1 MSEAG
6 GARPRRRILVT
17 GASGKI
23 GTAVVRNLL
32 RSGYDVRATTSGRH
46 VPEGANKSVAWIG
59 KNFNEDIDFERE
71 VEGCDAVI
79 HLAAEMS
86 DIARMQR
93 VNVDATA
100 MLARAAERAR
110 VKEFIYTSSVAV
122 YGNTWSW
129 QVTEASPT
137 LTAESDIRSEYA
149 APDAL
154 RTYGRTKLLGEM
166 ALRRT
171 AGATNYVVLRPTVVV
186 DTDDVLAIGNW
197 SKLRRSL
204 LARRHAHHVHLED
217 VADAVLWL
225 LERGLA
231 RDEPRGDVSVYNVAE
246 DDFGIRSYED
256 VYREL
261 YAMTGDT
268 RYVVHPAPAFVDRLV
283 GAMRT
288 GLAARRVPFGRMTF
302 SSDKLRSQGYRRRC
316 GLSELYGSLSA
327 AHVRSGAAHYRPVGT
342 PS

>member
-1 MSEAG
+1 MSETG

-17 GASGKI
+17 GASGRI
-23 GTAVVRNLL
+23 GTVVVRHLL

-46 VPEGANKSVAWIG
+46 GPDGAQKNVAWVS
-59 KNFNEDIDFERE
+59 KNFDDDIAFERE

-86 DIARMQR
+86 DISRMQR

-100 MLARAAERAR
+100 MLARAAERAQ

-122 YGNTWSW
+122 YGNSWSPH
-129 QVTEASPT
+129 VTEASPT
-137 LTAESDIRSEYA
+137 LTAERDIGSEYA
-149 APDAL
+149 APLAL

-166 ALRRT
+166 ALRQ
-171 AGATNYVVLRPTVVV
+171 AAHATNYVVLRPTVVV
-186 DTDDVLAIGNW
+186 NTDDVLGIGNW
-197 SKLRRSL
+197 SKPRRSL
-204 LARRHAHHVHLED
+204 LARRHAHHVHVED
-217 VADAVLWL
+217 VADAALWL
-225 LERGLA
+225 LGRGLA
-231 RDEPRGDVSVYNVAE
+231 RAEPRGDVSVYNVAE
-246 DDFGIRSYED
+246 DDFGIRRYED

-261 YAMTGDT
+261 YAITGDA

-283 GAMRT
+283 GALRT
-288 GLAARRVPFGRMTF
+288 GLAARRVPFGQMRF
-302 SSDKLRSQGYRRRC
+302 SSDKLTSEGYRRRF

-327 AHVRSGAAHYRPVGT
+327 AHVRSREAHYRPVGT